1 MPAVAYSSVG
11 QGESQTRTRPG
22 LLHLSISFSLVC
34 IFIDGSLTGRSA
46 AALQLKG
53 SPMQA
58 KPIVVAAALAL
69 LAGAFASS
77 AAQQGR
83 SETIGA
89 DGKAER
95 GDAPVLVH
103 LAGIRMVGPE
113 QALLLLADED
123 ERRAVPI
130 AVGRDQG
137 LAIYLGQE
145 KTPTPR
151 PLTHDL
157 IVQILDTLQV
167 EVERVVITELRDGT
181 YYSDIVLK
189 QGRKKFDIDARPSD
203 AIALAVRL
211 EVPILASPALLTD
224 IEEEGGPADTVDGG
238 RRFGITVQELNDDL
252 AEYLGAAEVPG
263 VLVASV
269 QEDSPA
275 SIAGVRRGDILQ
287 RLDGRPTG
295 DVESYLE
302 AVAVASR
309 FPSFDVWREG
319 EQLTLARP

>member
-1 MPAVAYSSVG
+1 
-11 QGESQTRTRPG
+11 
-22 LLHLSISFSLVC
+22 
-34 IFIDGSLTGRSA
+34 
-46 AALQLKG
+46 
-53 SPMQA
+53 MQA
-58 KPIVVAAALAL
+58 KPIVIVAALAL
-69 LAGAFASS
+69 LAGAPAAS
-77 AAQQGR
+77 AAEPG
-83 SETIGA
+83 SSVTITA
-89 DGKAER
+89 DGKAEN
-95 GDAPVLVH
+95 GDEPVLVH

-157 IVQILDTLQV
+157 IVQILDRLQV

-181 YYSDIVLK
+181 YYADIALK
-189 QGRKKFDIDARPSD
+189 QGRKRLDIDARPSD

-211 EVPILASPALLTD
+211 DVPMLASPDLLTN

-252 AEYLGAAEVPG
+252 AEYLGASEVPG

-269 QEDSPA
+269 KEDSPA
-275 SIAGVRRGDILQ
+275 SNAGVRRGDILL

-295 DVESYLE
+295 DLESFVE
-302 AVAVASR
+302 AVAMASR
-309 FPSFDVWREG
+309 YPSFDVWREG